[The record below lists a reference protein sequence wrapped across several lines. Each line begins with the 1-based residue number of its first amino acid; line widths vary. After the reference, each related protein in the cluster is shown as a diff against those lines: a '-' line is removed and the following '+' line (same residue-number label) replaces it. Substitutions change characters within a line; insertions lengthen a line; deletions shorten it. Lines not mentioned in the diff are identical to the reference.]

1 MTTGE
6 RMKIRRKE
14 LGIPVEYIANSLGVS
29 IATIYRY
36 ENGDIEKV
44 PGSVLE
50 PLSKILQVSPAYL
63 MGWGECALNL
73 AEENV
78 MDCGGLLSK
87 KISEVE
93 KLKSIGAPP
102 DEIKK
107 VENECRELAAQGV
120 QLSKYATL
128 SKYFNLLNNAGQ
140 EVAIERI
147 KELSEIPKYKK

>member
-6 RMKIRRKE
+6 RMKTRRKE
-14 LGIPVEYIANSLGVS
+14 LGIPVEYIASSLGVS
-29 IATIYRY
+29 VATIYRY

-50 PLSKILQVSPAYL
+50 PLSRILQVSPAYL
-63 MGWGECALNL
+63 MGWGDYVSNL
-73 AEENV
+73 AGENV
-78 MDCGGLLSK
+78 MDCGALLSK
-87 KISEVE
+87 KLSELE
-93 KLKSIGAPP
+93 ILKRTGASP

-107 VENECRELAAQGV
+107 AENECQELAAQGV
-120 QLSKYATL
+120 QLSKYAAL

-140 EVAIERI
+140 EVAVERI